1 LGVLKDQTVGSLKRP
16 AAVALFVLAT
26 VACDWAKTTDP
37 TPSPTPTPAPTSAH
51 IDLTITPTPIPV
63 KVDCPAPTN
72 PDFCL
77 ASFNPRVT
85 VQETAGLGGRI
96 NSVEVTVRNVTLAKD
111 ETKVTLDAAWVAR
124 QAGTNRLEA
133 KAGIAFEPVVSGY
146 PIPAAG
152 PRPQLRL
159 ILAVQFIDDKSN
171 TLFPSAQADLAF

>member
-1 LGVLKDQTVGSLKRP
+1 MGSLSR
-16 AAVALFVLAT
+16 AAVFALFALAA
-26 VACDWAKTTDP
+26 VSCDWAKSTDP
-37 TPSPTPTPAPTSAH
+37 TPSPTPTPASAH
-51 IDLTITPTPIPV
+51 IELTITPSPIPV

-77 ASFNPRVT
+77 ASFSPRVT

-96 NSVEVTVRNVTLAKD
+96 NSVEVTLRNVTLAKD
-111 ETKVTLDAAWVAR
+111 ESKVTLDAAWVAR

-152 PRPQLRL
+152 PRPQLRI
-159 ILAVQFIDDKSN
+159 ILAVQFVDDKNN
-171 TLFPSAQADLAF
+171 TLFPTAQADLAF

>member
-1 LGVLKDQTVGSLKRP
+1 MGSLKRP